1 MITMIMLIVAALLF
15 SGASVFSFCK
25 ANYCACNHAGECD
38 NPINHYWLASIV
50 FSLFALAC
58 CCIALHAQ
66 NGTYLWIL
74 LMSSCLSGAL
84 LSARKQKLK
93 QCDKTKP
100 VDDLLT
106 GGIN

>member
-1 MITMIMLIVAALLF
+1 MITMIILVVAALLF

-38 NPINHYWLASIV
+38 NPINHYWLASIL
-50 FSLFALAC
+50 FSLISLGC
-58 CCIALHAQ
+58 CCFAFHTQ
-66 NGTYLWIL
+66 DGTYVWLL

-84 LSARKQKLK
+84 LSARKQRLRHCSKS
-93 QCDKTKP
+93 KP
-100 VDDLLT
+100 TDALLT